1 MLDCSVSDINQVFS
15 NFKNLQTKKRNFEKK
30 LELIEGENDLLHE
43 EIHEIKAMLENFQ
56 NKSDSSNNS
65 FKHKKVSDVKTPQME
80 ANLVAMINHTYP
92 ISGLGQKLIVA
103 TPSHKNTFLKIV
115 IL

>member
-15 NFKNLQTKKRNFEKK
+15 NFKNLQTEKRNLEKK

-80 ANLVAMINHTYP
+80 ANLVANDQSHLSYKWTGSKTNSSNS
-92 ISGLGQKLIVA
+92 ISKEHI
-103 TPSHKNTFLKIV
+103 P
-115 IL
+115 